1 MRDLYDSQRAMRHMR
16 RAAMQRGVV
25 AILDVGSSKIACL
38 VLRFDGPERFR
49 ESDSVGSMAG
59 QSSFRVIGA
68 ATTRSRGVRF
78 GEVDAMQ
85 ETERAIRT
93 AVQAA
98 QKMAN
103 VRVDHVIA
111 CLSGARPRS
120 YGLDGA
126 ATVEGTVVTD
136 ADIGRVLAACEVPDF
151 GADREVLHAQP
162 VNFALDHRSGLSDPR
177 GQIGN
182 ELTTDLHLLT
192 VDATILQNLLFC
204 IKRCDLE
211 LAGLASSAYVSGIS
225 SLVEDEQELG
235 SACIDMGGGST
246 GISVFIRKHMIYADA
261 VRMGGDHVTSDISMG
276 LQVPMATAE
285 RIKTFYGGVV
295 ATGMDDREM
304 IEIGGDTGDWHHD
317 RRTVSRAEL
326 IGIMRPR
333 VEEILEEVRLRL
345 DAAGFEYLPSQQ
357 IVLTGGASQSP
368 GSTRWRPRS
377 SASRCDSGGP
387 CGCRACRRPRRGP
400 RSRGRWGFAS
410 LPRIRRT
417 NGGISTC
424 PRNGTRAGRSSGRS
438 SGSRTTGNRGVP
450 GSGLRRRTESAK
462 V

>member
-1 MRDLYDSQRAMRHMR
+1 MGDLYDSQRAMRQMR
-16 RAAMQRGVV
+16 KAAMQRGVV
-25 AILDVGSSKIACL
+25 AILDVGTSKIACL

-49 ESDSVGSMAG
+49 AVDGVGSMAG
-59 QSSFRVIGA
+59 QSQFRVIGA

-78 GEVDAMQ
+78 GEIEAMQ

-111 CLSGARPRS
+111 SLSGARPRS

-126 ATVEGTVVTD
+126 LDVAGGMVTEQ
-136 ADIGRVLAACEVPDF
+136 DISQVMANCDVPDY
-151 GADREVLHAQP
+151 GAGREVLHAQP
-162 VNFALDHRSGLSDPR
+162 VNFALDHRSGLADPR

-182 ELTTDLHLLT
+182 QLTTDMHMLT
-192 VDATILQNLLFC
+192 VDATAIQNLFYC

-211 LAGLASSAYVSGIS
+211 LAGLASSAYVSGMS
-225 SLVEDEQELG
+225 TLVEDEQELG
-235 SACIDMGGGST
+235 AACIDLGGGST
-246 GISVFIRKHMIYADA
+246 GISVFMKKHMIYTDA

-276 LQVPMATAE
+276 LQIPGTTAE

-304 IEIGGDTGDWHHD
+304 IEIGGDTGDWEHD

-333 VEEILEEVRLRL
+333 VEEILEEVRTRL
-345 DAAGFEYLPSQQ
+345 DAAGFEHLPSQQ
-357 IVLTGGASQSP
+357 IVLTGGGSQIPGLDGLASKILGQQVRL
-368 GSTRWRPRS
+368 GRPLRVQGLPQAAIGPAFS
-377 SASRCDSGGP
+377 SAVGLTLFAANPQDEWWDFEIPADRYPARSLK
-387 CGCRACRRPRRGP
+387 RAVK
-400 RSRGRWGFAS
+400 WFKD
-410 LPRIRRT
+410 
-417 NGGISTC
+417 NW
-424 PRNGTRAGRSSGRS
+424 
-438 SGSRTTGNRGVP
+438 
-450 GSGLRRRTESAK
+450 
-462 V
+462 

>member
-1 MRDLYDSQRAMRHMR
+1 MGDLYDSQRAMRQMR
-16 RAAMQRGVV
+16 KAAMQRGVV
-25 AILDVGSSKIACL
+25 AILDVGTSKIACL

-49 ESDSVGSMAG
+49 SVDGVGSMAG
-59 QSSFRVIGA
+59 QSQFRVIGA

-126 ATVEGTVVTD
+126 LDVHGGMVTEQ
-136 ADIGRVLAACEVPDF
+136 DISQVMASCDVPDY
-151 GADREVLHAQP
+151 GHDREVLHAQP
-162 VNFALDHRSGLSDPR
+162 VNFALDHRSGLADPR

-182 ELTTDLHLLT
+182 RLTTDMHMLT
-192 VDATILQNLLFC
+192 VDATAIQNLFYC

-211 LAGLASSAYVSGIS
+211 LAGLASSAYVSAMS

-235 SACIDMGGGST
+235 AACIDLGGGST
-246 GISVFIRKHMIYADA
+246 GVSIFMKKHMIYADA

-276 LQVPMATAE
+276 LQIPAATAE

-304 IEIGGDTGDWHHD
+304 IEIGGDTGDWEHD

-333 VEEILEEVRLRL
+333 VEEILEEVRARL
-345 DAAGFEYLPSQQ
+345 DAAGFEHLPSQQ
-357 IVLTGGASQSP
+357 IVLTGGGSQIPGLDGLASKILGQQVRL
-368 GSTRWRPRS
+368 GRPLRVQGLPQAAIGPAFS
-377 SASRCDSGGP
+377 SAVGLTLFAANPQDEWWDFEIPADRYPARSLK
-387 CGCRACRRPRRGP
+387 RAVK
-400 RSRGRWGFAS
+400 WFKD
-410 LPRIRRT
+410 
-417 NGGISTC
+417 NW
-424 PRNGTRAGRSSGRS
+424 
-438 SGSRTTGNRGVP
+438 
-450 GSGLRRRTESAK
+450 
-462 V
+462 